1 MRNGKYI
8 WNLLRFPPE
17 AGGETLCRNLT
28 GRFSH
33 FYWWQQSFVEHFA
46 ECTCTKASCRI
57 FFLPAPIIKQDD
69 HMHQAALLFFLNIFD
84 AWMTLIWVQRGIAD
98 EANHFMRWLMVENGT
113 MSFLVFKISI
123 GLLAALCFY
132 RWGHLP
138 AARLGLRIAL
148 GVYLVIFAIHVTI
161 GAMACG
167 VTAWL
172 GF

>member
-1 MRNGKYI
+1 
-8 WNLLRFPPE
+8 
-17 AGGETLCRNLT
+17 
-28 GRFSH
+28 
-33 FYWWQQSFVEHFA
+33 
-46 ECTCTKASCRI
+46 
-57 FFLPAPIIKQDD
+57 
-69 HMHQAALLFFLNIFD
+69 MHQAALLFFLNIFD

-98 EANHFMRWLMVENGT
+98 EANQFMRWLMVENGT

-167 VTAWL
+167 FTAWL